1 MTRVTRTQVAYGRN
15 PALIN
20 IANEPISANSDPSN
34 SDRLEL
40 NRLWSNYTTNGVF
53 MLTSYVAG
61 NPIWTRLDGGPVP
74 TGLTWAT
81 DGGVGP
87 VALDSNYGY
96 RLQNVGVIN
105 TVLPVNSVVGDQI
118 WLTTD
123 NSAAALAGITIDVG
137 AAQSITFG
145 DRVTS
150 PGAGTK
156 LLATH
161 PGAVAS
167 GRLSISIILVCTA
180 DNTTWNVFSA
190 NVVPNLI

>member
-1 MTRVTRTQVAYGRN
+1 MSRVTRTQVAYGRN

-20 IANEPISANSDPSN
+20 IANEPVSSNIDPNS

-61 NPIWTRLDGGPVP
+61 DPIWTRLDGGPTP
-74 TGLTWAT
+74 TGLTWVT
-81 DGGVGP
+81 DAGLGP
-87 VALDSNYGY
+87 IDLDANYGY
-96 RLQNVGVIN
+96 RLQNVGVIS

-118 WLTTD
+118 WITTD
-123 NSAAALAGITIDVG
+123 NSSAALAGVTVDVG
-137 AAQSITFG
+137 AAQNITFG
-145 DRVTS
+145 DRTTS

-156 LLATH
+156 FLATH
-161 PGAVAS
+161 PGPIGS
-167 GRLSISIILVCTA
+167 GVLSISIILVCTA
-180 DNTTWNVFSA
+180 DDTTWNVFSS